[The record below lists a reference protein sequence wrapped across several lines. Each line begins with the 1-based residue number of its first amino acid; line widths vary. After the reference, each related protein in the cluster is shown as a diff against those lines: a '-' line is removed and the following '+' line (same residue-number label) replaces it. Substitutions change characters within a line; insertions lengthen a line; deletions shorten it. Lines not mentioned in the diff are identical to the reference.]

1 MIVDLNFNLN
11 AWIKHLKVEADSE
24 QDAINKLK
32 SMTLDEIFSEAYLDT
47 YSEFEV
53 SDIDTTIDEYTLVV
67 KVTDVEYDLDPEIMD
82 ISVIEYL
89 KNFLPTEYTL
99 TLEDVADSDDVE
111 DLINDA
117 IFHETNYD
125 TKSFEFQIIEKK
137 QIIELY
143 ISAKLYD

>member
-137 QIIELY
+137 
-143 ISAKLYD
+143 